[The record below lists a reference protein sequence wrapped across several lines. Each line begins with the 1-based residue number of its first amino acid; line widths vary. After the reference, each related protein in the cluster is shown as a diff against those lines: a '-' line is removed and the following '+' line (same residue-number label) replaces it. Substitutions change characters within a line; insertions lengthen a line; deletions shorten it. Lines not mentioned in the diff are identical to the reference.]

1 MNFTEVIQEVTAE
14 FNQSLEDLVKGV
26 RESDLTPESFVSL
39 NEGLKGAVN
48 EAGLKAFVGI
58 VSKFEETAEI
68 VEHGDQRHRFKQTS
82 EKEWLTA
89 FGVARLTRR
98 YYQPDAGGKGVV
110 PLDVRCGMVDRFA
123 TPDVE
128 ELMALASSNLVP
140 KEVETLLGKAL
151 PHGPSAT
158 AVQRVLRD
166 VGAFAEAHDE
176 EIEAV
181 MNEEAPLTPD
191 GDVCVISWDGVNVP
205 LREPGVKTGRPPER
219 PGVQETR
226 VTPTAWKEA
235 GVGCISIYASRS
247 GEEDEPLRLDK
258 RYFARM
264 PESGMT
270 RLLGQQEAAVRDL
283 FERRSRPFRAIAV
296 ICDGKRPIWDAVRD
310 RSTYDVAAEI
320 LDFYHATE
328 HLSKAAEVL
337 FGKASDEAKTWFDRY
352 RTKMRDEIGG
362 TNAAIR
368 SLRYH
373 RKRLRPGT
381 EAHKIVTNVIRF
393 FGRNRHRMTYA
404 TFRERGLPIGSGPVE
419 AACKTI
425 VGARL
430 KRSGMRWSR
439 EGGQHVL
446 NLRRHEKA
454 DRWDTF
460 WGYYL
465 KVRVKSAA

>member
-1 MNFTEVIQEVTAE
+1 MNFTDVIREVTAD
-14 FNQSLEDLVKGV
+14 FNHTLQDLVRGV
-26 RESDLTPESFVSL
+26 RKDDLTPESFSALV
-39 NEGLKGAVN
+39 EGLKGAAN
-48 EAGLKAFVGI
+48 EAGLKALVGI
-58 VSKFEETAEI
+58 VSKFEETAEV
-68 VEHGDQRHRFKQTS
+68 VEHGGQRHRFKQPS

-166 VGAFAEAHDE
+166 VGGFAEAHDDA
-176 EIEAV
+176 IEAV
-181 MNEEAPLTPD
+181 MNVEAPLTSD

-205 LREPGVKTGRPPER
+205 LREAGVKTGRPPER
-219 PGVQETR
+219 PGVRESR

-235 GVGCISIYASRS
+235 GVGCISIYASPI
-247 GEEDEPLRLDK
+247 EEDDEPIRLDK

-264 PESGMT
+264 PESGMA
-270 RLLGQQEAAVRDL
+270 RLLAQQEAAVCDL
-283 FERRSRPFRAIAV
+283 FERRRRPFRAVAV
-296 ICDGKRPIWDAVRD
+296 ICDGKRPIWEAVRN
-310 RSTYDVAAEI
+310 RSTYDGAVEI

-328 HLSKAAEVL
+328 HLSKAAEAV
-337 FGKASDEAKTWFDRY
+337 FGKASHEAKAWFDRY
-352 RTKMRDEIGG
+352 RTRMRDEVGG
-362 TNAAIR
+362 TNATIR

-373 RKRLRPGT
+373 RKRLRART

-393 FGRNRHRMTYA
+393 FSRNRHRMSYA
-404 TFRERGLPIGSGPVE
+404 TFRARGLPIGSGPVE
-419 AACKTI
+419 AACKTL

-454 DRWDTF
+454 ERWDTF
-460 WGYYL
+460 WNYYL
-465 KVRVKSAA
+465 KARAKSAA